1 MLASTPDTVV
11 IAPSDDEEDE
21 DRLMITRYFISAVGR
36 PPMESE
42 ENDMLRYVRWH
53 PGVIDECIKKAEAD
67 ALRRERAQV
76 KMIELEAR
84 VREVQEERIKLH
96 RAMKKQKKKLEEL
109 RAAQAEGK
117 SQAAAVGPPGQRIQA
132 AKRQLRVMRG
142 RLANRDATIQKL
154 QRQILEGALT
164 DPEILELGEEL
175 ERKNFL
181 LKKWREYATSLEP
194 YVSVRVG
201 TGRGTGKGGE
211 GGRQRQAAD
220 DRPASADSGRGS
232 AEPQAGPSSGRSNLG
247 RLDPLTVR
255 SMLAA
260 QNDHDSDDEVTIVGE
275 VAYKPEI
282 KNHDGH
288 EILCRCNCGKKFV
301 VKVKGKAIKTE
312 SEEKESKKEN

>member
-11 IAPSDDEEDE
+11 IAPSDDEENE
-21 DRLMITRYFISAVGR
+21 DRLMITRFFLSAVGR
-36 PPMESE
+36 PPMIGE
-42 ENDMLRYVRWH
+42 ENDMLRYMRWH
-53 PGVIDECIKKAEAD
+53 PGVIDECIKRAEAD

-76 KMIELEAR
+76 KLIELEAR

-96 RAMKKQKKKLEEL
+96 RAMKKQRKELEKL
-109 RAAQAEGK
+109 
-117 SQAAAVGPPGQRIQA
+117 QAAAVDPSSQRLQA
-132 AKRQLRVMRG
+132 AKRRMRVMRG
-142 RLANRDATIQKL
+142 RLANRDATIKKL
-154 QRQILEGALT
+154 QRQIVEGALT
-164 DPEILELGEEL
+164 EPEILELSDEL

-201 TGRGTGKGGE
+201 TGRGAGKDGG
-211 GGRQRQAAD
+211 GKQRRQAAD
-220 DRPASADSGRGS
+220 ERPASADSGRGS
-232 AEPQAGPSSGRSNLG
+232 AEPQAGPSSGRSDLG

-260 QNDHDSDDEVTIVGE
+260 QNDPESDDEITVVGE

-282 KNHDGH
+282 SNHDGH

-301 VKVKGKAIKTE
+301 VKVKGKGIKTE
-312 SEEKESKKEN
+312 SEEKEDNKKE